1 MRTLFVPVP
10 SRNFEDVVQYRKT
23 FEDKVTDSREMVRYT
38 LQVYKRCAS
47 EMALIGRDIKALLDK
62 AENFLEEMDNVR
74 ATAEN
79 VRKDEL
85 ISNMEKCND
94 MVYYENVA
102 VRKRKRERRELVSE
116 LNDAI
121 NYFIEYLGIEAE
133 GMEEKDLRKYYSAVV
148 SNILAQRQHAGAG
161 TARFLDTLADEVVVS
176 VAAGDLRSA
185 LRKEIAALQYLRS

>member
-148 SNILAQRQHAGAG
+148 SNILAQRQHAGTG

-185 LRKEIAALQYLRS
+185 LRKEIAALQYLRA